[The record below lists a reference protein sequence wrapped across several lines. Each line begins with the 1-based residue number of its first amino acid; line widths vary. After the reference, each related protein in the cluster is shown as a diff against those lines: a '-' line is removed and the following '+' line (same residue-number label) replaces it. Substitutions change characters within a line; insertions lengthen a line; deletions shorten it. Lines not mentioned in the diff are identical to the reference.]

1 MTHIIYCLRILS
13 DRIPTKRSESKKRN
27 TVRDFSV
34 KVVVGGWQGEA
45 QGPVD
50 KNGDQAEQRKELVTK
65 HLKKLLQK
73 RQTKYQV
80 NAI

>member
-1 MTHIIYCLRILS
+1 MIYCFLILS

-50 KNGDQAEQRKELVTK
+50 KNGDQAEQRKDLVTN
-65 HLKKLLQK
+65 HLKNNYRKDRNNSK
-73 RQTKYQV
+73 V
-80 NAI
+80 D